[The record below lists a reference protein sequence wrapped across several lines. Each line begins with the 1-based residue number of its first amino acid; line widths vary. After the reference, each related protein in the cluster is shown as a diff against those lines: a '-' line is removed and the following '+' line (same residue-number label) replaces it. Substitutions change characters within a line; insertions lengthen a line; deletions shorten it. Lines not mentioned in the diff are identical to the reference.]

1 MLMNFC
7 IKLDTFS
14 VLSEEGLILFIEW
27 QDRKYCKVLL
37 SPTHSEQN
45 SDIVMMFSL
54 CLAFLNMIVIE
65 RYYTPFFLS
74 LQCTIIRVDCL
85 CSELVLCKW
94 KMFQNRFLFS
104 KLLTMDRK
112 ADILKGA
119 ISNFYFW
126 TKFWCSHFLYT

>member
-1 MLMNFC
+1 MNFC

-37 SPTHSEQN
+37 SPKHSEQN

-85 CSELVLCKW
+85 CSELVLCK
-94 KMFQNRFLFS
+94 
-104 KLLTMDRK
+104 
-112 ADILKGA
+112 
-119 ISNFYFW
+119 
-126 TKFWCSHFLYT
+126 